1 MCMLRQMGYGFFAVL
16 LAIVSFFTG
25 EIVTYLMLGF
35 ILMSLLNIHS
45 TLKAMLQKMSCP
57 DHTSE

>member
-45 TLKAMLQKMSCP
+45 TLKAMLQKMSCS
-57 DHTSE
+57 DHTIE